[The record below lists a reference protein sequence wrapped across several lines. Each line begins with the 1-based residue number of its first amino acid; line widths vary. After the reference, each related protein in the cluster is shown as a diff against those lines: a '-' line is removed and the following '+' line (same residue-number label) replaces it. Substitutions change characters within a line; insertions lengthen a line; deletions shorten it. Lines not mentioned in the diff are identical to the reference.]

1 MAGISIAKISSEKES
16 KMNMAEVKEHIL
28 SIAETATPKNIIDVT
43 VELDQGTYTV
53 EEPVVFSTEEHPS
66 LANIRLTI
74 KAKKSMFPKLAAL
87 KTITG
92 DKFVKVEG
100 TPYYKY
106 QFEKNEA
113 GEYPKMYDFYC
124 EKKRM
129 KMASSPA
136 WANPFALTPEQRKGE
151 AACDGLYVPLP
162 IAEKLKE
169 EGICATQLR
178 MIVQWEHYI
187 MNVKDVMLDKTVDVA
202 GAPHALVT
210 FGEEFDE
217 HFVRSIARAN
227 NVGKRATF
235 FVNSTAF
242 LTKPDSFVYDWHTG
256 TVYVIPSEPERMAKL
271 SFSYTVQTNFFVFKG
286 MENVTVEGLTFTG
299 LTSPYVCETGYYA
312 KLSNNEKRVGRL
324 RHAAIL
330 TEGVRNLL
338 IKNCAFQEL
347 GGNGVMLCDRTVG
360 AEITGCTFKNI
371 AMGGIVIG
379 NYRPCDPWS
388 EAQAWDN
395 PNNRVY
401 NVRVLNNYF
410 EHIAYDYPNT
420 DCIFLCHCDTAK
432 ISHNTI
438 RGCGYSGIA
447 AGDGYSPVLYTLGER
462 TNMRNV
468 EISYNDICDF
478 MEVCNDGGGIYV
490 TGANC
495 TVDYAPRFN
504 CIHHNYFTLNKN
516 EAIEYDASFD
526 KAAYAVHID
535 TYRQACYLD
544 GCASN
549 WDVHDLVIG
558 CDLPIPLFTQY
569 GVSCQYTHHNR
580 VWNIF
585 SVSPISMENHRPL
598 HDTLLGFYAN
608 EKDVAT
614 LCEKYPEAR
623 AVVAE
628 AGYRD
633 HAPEEHV

>member
-1 MAGISIAKISSEKES
+1 MPFSVTKITSEKEQRTAMKELKDYVLS
-16 KMNMAEVKEHIL
+16 VAAEAAPNNVL
-28 SIAETATPKNIIDVT
+28 DVV
-43 VELDQGTYTV
+43 VELDHGWCGI
-53 EEPVVFSTEEHPS
+53 EKPIVFSTDENPE

-74 KAKKSMFPKLAAL
+74 KAKPSMRPFLT
-87 KTITG
+87 TIRGIWGSQFTP
-92 DKFVKVEG
+92 VEG

-113 GEYPKMYDFYC
+113 GEYPKMYDLYC
-124 EKKRM
+124 DRKRM
-129 KMASSPA
+129 KMASSPV
-136 WANPFALTPEQRKGE
+136 WANPFPLTPEQRAGE
-151 AACDGLYVPLP
+151 EACDGLYVPLS
-162 IAEKLKE
+162 IAKKLKE
-169 EGICATQLR
+169 DGIHATQLR

-187 MNVKDVMLDKTVDVA
+187 MNVKDVDLDKTADVA
-202 GAPHALVT
+202 GETYALVT

-217 HFVRSIARAN
+217 YFVRSMARAN
-227 NVGKRATF
+227 NSGKRATY

-242 LTKPDSFVYDWHTG
+242 LTKPDTFVYDWHTG
-256 TVYVIPSEPERMAKL
+256 TIYVVPSDPAKMAKF
-271 SFSYTVQTNFFVFKG
+271 SFAYTEQTNFFTFKG
-286 MENVTVEGLTFTG
+286 MKNVTVEGLTFTG

-312 KLSNNEKRVGRL
+312 KLSNNEKRAGRL

-330 TEGVRNLL
+330 TSDVRNLV
-338 IKNCAFQEL
+338 IRNCVFEGL
-347 GGNGVMLCDRTVG
+347 GGNGVMLCDRTVN
-360 AEITGCTFKNI
+360 AEITGCVFKDI
-371 AMGGIVIG
+371 AMGGVVIG

-395 PNNRVY
+395 PANRVY
-401 NVRVLNNYF
+401 NVRVVNNYF
-410 EHIAYDYPNT
+410 ERIAYDYPNT
-420 DCIFLCHCDTAK
+420 DCIFLGHCDTAK

-447 AGDGYSPVLYTLGER
+447 AGDGYSPVDYTLGER

-468 EISYNDICDF
+468 EICYNDICDF

-516 EAIEYDASFD
+516 DRTEYYETFDA
-526 KAAYAVHID
+526 KAYAVHVD

-549 WDVHDLVIG
+549 WEVHDLVIG
-558 CDLPIPLFTQY
+558 CDLPVPLFTQY

-585 SVSPISMENHRPL
+585 SISPISMENHRPI
-598 HDTLLGFYAN
+598 HDTLLGFHAM
-608 EKDVAT
+608 EKDLSA
-614 LCEKYPEAR
+614 LYEKYPEAK
-623 AVVAE
+623 AIADEV
-628 AGYRD
+628 GYRD